1 MPNDPFRPNPRDA
14 IPPQPTPV
22 PPGTVP
28 QSNQSVIFDFD
39 PPSVAIAP
47 GEQRTMIVR
56 ATGENASAAG
66 KVEVR
71 FDPAVAAVVA
81 VRPLAVGD
89 GVAEGRVE
97 GNRVILDLPSTLGLT
112 GTQSL
117 AEITIRGIAPGSSK
131 LSFENSMASGPAV
144 VADASIEVRKP

>member
-1 MPNDPFRPNPRDA
+1 
-14 IPPQPTPV
+14 
-22 PPGTVP
+22 
-28 QSNQSVIFDFD
+28 
-39 PPSVAIAP
+39 
-47 GEQRTMIVR
+47 
-56 ATGENASAAG
+56 
-66 KVEVR
+66 
-71 FDPAVAAVVA
+71 VAAVVA

-131 LSFENSMASGPAV
+131 LSFENSMAAGPAV